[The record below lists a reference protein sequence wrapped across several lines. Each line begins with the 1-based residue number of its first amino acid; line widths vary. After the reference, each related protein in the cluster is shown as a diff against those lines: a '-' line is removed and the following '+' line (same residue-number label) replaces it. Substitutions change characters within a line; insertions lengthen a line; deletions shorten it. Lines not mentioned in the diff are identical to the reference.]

1 MTAVEKVTVSL
12 TAEMAGYVRDAVGAG
27 QYASASEAIREA
39 MREWR
44 ERRDLLGYSPEELRV
59 LVGEGID
66 SGPTMD
72 AGEVLADLRNKVLAR
87 IPTRS

>member
-59 LVGEGID
+59 LVGAGID
-66 SGPTMD
+66 SGPTID
-72 AGEVLADLRNKVLAR
+72 ASEAFADLREKVHAR
-87 IPTRS
+87 ISTRS